1 MVDSN
6 DVALV
11 AGELTVVFRRYLSV
25 AFAAGLIGTFSLMQ
39 PAHVAEL
46 WRPSAAAAPIPDPP
60 PLLPCN
66 MQSWYNADRIC
77 LSWTAKVAV
86 GWRCRFGSECRCD
99 RENAMSRSAD
109 RS

>member
-1 MVDSN
+1 MVVSN

-11 AGELTVVFRRYLSV
+11 AGELAVVFGRYLSV

-60 PLLPCN
+60 PLPLPCN
-66 MQSWYNADRIC
+66 KQSWYNADRIC
-77 LSWTAKVAV
+77 LSWTVPHDFKRQLVGVAAS
-86 GWRCRFGSECRCD
+86 GR
-99 RENAMSRSAD
+99 NAAAIAIMP
-109 RS
+109 

>member
-1 MVDSN
+1 MVVSN

-60 PLLPCN
+60 PLPCN
-66 MQSWYNADRIC
+66 KQSWYNADRIC
-77 LSWTAKVAV
+77 LSWTAPHAFKRQLAGVAAS
-86 GWRCRFGSECRCD
+86 GR
-99 RENAMSRSAD
+99 NAAVIAIMP
-109 RS
+109 